1 MKEPATAAATV
12 IQLSILE
19 LSNVSCEGMRSLRIF
34 SGAVPDFL
42 LAAAADTANSSSS
55 SQLRNLLGTFCDP
68 ILSGDAD
75 PNVVI
80 ESGASGG
87 GGGGGG
93 GQLAVFLDAPSA
105 TFKERER
112 RWRWRRHHTAWLPY
126 LLTCI
131 PDFVMVIHA
140 TCWSNRI

>member
-1 MKEPATAAATV
+1 MKEAAGAATTV
-12 IQLSILE
+12 IQLTIME
-19 LSNVSCEGMRSLRIF
+19 LGNVSCERMRSLRIF

-42 LAAAADTANSSSS
+42 LDDTTANSSSS
-55 SQLRNLLGTFCDP
+55 SHRNLVGTFCDP
-68 ILSGDAD
+68 ISGGD

-87 GGGGGG
+87 G
-93 GQLAVFLDAPSA
+93 QLAILLDAPSA

-112 RWRWRRHHTAWLPY
+112 EKRWRRGKAPYDLPY

-131 PDFVMVIHA
+131 WPLCDNA
-140 TCWSNRI
+140 G